1 MNLYLITRNDA
12 VGWDEYDGG
21 ETVEQVCWCSRGL
34 KARWISGAS
43 REPEYADIAEKR
55 IADAQMQPRL
65 I

>member
-34 KARWISGAS
+34 KARWISALSAS
-43 REPEYADIAEKR
+43 QITRTLQKSALQKR
-55 IADAQMQPRL
+55 RCSRG
-65 I
+65 